1 MAVGKSSIQR
11 VKAVS
16 ENITEENVKMIPTEE
31 NVNEQAAVK
40 KTSVKKTAVKKT
52 ADSKK
57 DDIHEKKFEMIDGI
71 YSDLPTYL
79 L

>member
-16 ENITEENVKMIPTEE
+16 ENITEEAVKTISEE
-31 NVNEQAAVK
+31 KSVNKQAA
-40 KTSVKKTAVKKT
+40 KKTAAKKT
-52 ADSKK
+52 VDSKK

>member
-16 ENITEENVKMIPTEE
+16 ENITEEAAKTIPEE
-31 NVNEQAAVK
+31 KSVNKQAAK
-40 KTSVKKTAVKKT
+40 KTV
-52 ADSKK
+52 DSKK

>member
-16 ENITEENVKMIPTEE
+16 ENITEE
-31 NVNEQAAVK
+31 AVK
-40 KTSVKKTAVKKT
+40 TISKEKSVNKQEVKKTAAKKA
-52 ADSKK
+52 ADSEK

>member
-16 ENITEENVKMIPTEE
+16 ENITEEAVKTIPEE
-31 NVNEQAAVK
+31 KSVNKQAA
-40 KTSVKKTAVKKT
+40 KKTAAKKT
-52 ADSKK
+52 VDSKK